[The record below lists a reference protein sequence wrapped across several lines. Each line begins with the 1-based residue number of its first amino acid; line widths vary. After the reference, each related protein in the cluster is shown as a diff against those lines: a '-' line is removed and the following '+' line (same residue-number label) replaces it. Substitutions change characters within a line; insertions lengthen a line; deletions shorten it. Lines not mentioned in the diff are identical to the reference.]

1 MGEREKIKVRR
12 PVNKLLYKSR
22 QERTVCMTVI
32 VMGKV

>member
-1 MGEREKIKVRR
+1 MGKKDKIKVRR

-22 QERTVCMTVI
+22 QERTVCMTII